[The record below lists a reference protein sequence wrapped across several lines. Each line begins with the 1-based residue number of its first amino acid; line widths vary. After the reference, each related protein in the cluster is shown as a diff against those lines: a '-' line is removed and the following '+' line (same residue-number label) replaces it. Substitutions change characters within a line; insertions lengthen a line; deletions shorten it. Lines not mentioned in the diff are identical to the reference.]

1 MVLVAKP
8 MFLGMENHLGLFS
21 EASDQP
27 EGHEQGGGT
36 VGGQEALQGVKF
48 LLHASEHA
56 KYLVPVTKPM
66 FWGMENHLGP
76 FSEASD
82 QPEGQEL
89 GARDV

>member
-36 VGGQEALQGVKF
+36 VRCQEALQGGKF
-48 LLHASEHA
+48 
-56 KYLVPVTKPM
+56 YLS
-66 FWGMENHLGP
+66 F
-76 FSEASD
+76 
-82 QPEGQEL
+82 
-89 GARDV
+89 